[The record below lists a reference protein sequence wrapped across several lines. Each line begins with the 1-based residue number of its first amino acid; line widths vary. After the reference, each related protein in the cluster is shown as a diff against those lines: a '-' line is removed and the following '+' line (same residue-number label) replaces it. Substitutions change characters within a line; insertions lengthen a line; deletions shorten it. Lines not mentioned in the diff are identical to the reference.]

1 MRPAFTLISAIFLMV
16 LIAILLMLSLSL
28 SSETTKQTGDL
39 YLREQALLLAKSSTE
54 LALLAISG
62 NDWSSN
68 CIEQINLQYPQ
79 TDPIYDI
86 NMTLTYLGNNL
97 PCSTNHLLAN
107 NIQTTDSNGTVLID
121 TFVTYTDNASNETI
135 RIHRRTIQKP

>member
-16 LIAILLMLSLSL
+16 LVAVILMLSLSL

-62 NDWSSN
+62 HNNSVN

-79 TDPIYDI
+79 TNPIYDI

-97 PCSTNHLLAN
+97 PCNTNHLLAN
-107 NIQTTDSNGTVLID
+107 TIQTTDSNGTVLID
-121 TFVTYTDNASNETI
+121 TFVSYSDADTNETI